1 LELCFSKKL
10 KKYFFPK
17 NNVKKKIKNITKKNG
32 DELTRIK

>member
-1 LELCFSKKL
+1 LELCFPKKL

-17 NNVKKKIKNITKKNG
+17 QIVKKKIKNITKKNS